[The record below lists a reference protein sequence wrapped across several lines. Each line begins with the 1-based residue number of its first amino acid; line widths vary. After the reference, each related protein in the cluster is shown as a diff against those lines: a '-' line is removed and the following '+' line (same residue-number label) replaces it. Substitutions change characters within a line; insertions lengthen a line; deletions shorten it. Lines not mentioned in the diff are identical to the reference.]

1 MVEGDKMD
9 TNKQIISLCPNFY
22 KIIEFTPHE
31 DDEISAKI
39 IKLYQKY
46 IFRIDINNPEDVE
59 SVKQLDKVVNQYI
72 DDYTF
77 RKEFQKQIIN
87 IKINRNAKDILC
99 EIILSIIKIFN
110 NYEEYTT
117 RIIYISRWI

>member
-1 MVEGDKMD
+1 MVEGDILD
-9 TNKQIISLCPNFY
+9 TNKQIINLCPHFY

-39 IKLYQKY
+39 IKLYHKY
-46 IFRIDINNPEDVE
+46 IFRIDINNPDDVE
-59 SVKQLDKVVNQYI
+59 SVKQLDKVVNQYL

-77 RKEFQKQIIN
+77 RKEFQKQILN
-87 IKINRNAKDILC
+87 IKINRNAKDLLK
-99 EIILSIIKIFN
+99 EIIHYIIKIFN